1 MNVQSA
7 KSASHF
13 SQDFLTGSVSMPRS
27 LLYPFRPRMHF
38 PNQRLTFGAGLH
50 QALHPLPARN
60 EGGGPRRGET
70 NKKAP
75 PLPSPLLHPMEEKE
89 KPRSFMQPC
98 LRGGLAGRPLLAVI
112 SYALRLRSKLEQC
125 ATTRPTR
132 SVGKKNALIT
142 PGPAARSPGS
152 CCRRC

>member
-75 PLPSPLLHPMEEKE
+75 PLPSPLLPPMAANE
-89 KPRSFMQPC
+89 KPRSSIQ
-98 LRGGLAGRPLLAVI
+98 PLLPPPLP
-112 SYALRLRSKLEQC
+112 S
-125 ATTRPTR
+125 
-132 SVGKKNALIT
+132 T
-142 PGPAARSPGS
+142 PPLP
-152 CCRRC
+152 